1 MLGTESTLR
10 EQFVLYSA
18 LSAAAE
24 RLTITYARQDIAG
37 DAQLAPAGYLLR
49 VLRPLR
55 VSPIRTEAFPA
66 EFWVVNE
73 ATAKSRYAAA
83 LGRDAAEEAL
93 LAALLERLGEGDY
106 PAAMRRVAM
115 DAPAGDITPENARQ
129 LLGRELKLAPTAIDR
144 YYQCPYQFF
153 CDKMLR
159 LRPRQRVEFSPFE
172 SGSAIH
178 YVFQQMVNQYG
189 SRGLCE
195 LTDEEMDGEIR
206 RYLREYIDRMVPDP
220 TTVTARFR
228 YQFDRLRLMLGII
241 VRHLADEFSQSE
253 FTAAA
258 TEVSVGEGGEVASPR
273 LSAGDG
279 TPISLRG
286 SIDRVDLYHGPEGDY
301 LRVIDYKSGTK
312 EFRFEEVPYGLNM
325 QMLIYLYAACGD
337 ENHRFGS
344 PQPAGVL
351 YLPSRLEALEVTMDT
366 TSESLAAEVNES
378 LRMKG
383 MLLEDEDILRA
394 MEQQLAGV
402 YIPAKIKQNGEFY
415 RGSRVYSREV
425 FAKLRETVYGNIE
438 QMGTDLLAGKVAP
451 CPARGGS
458 SEPCNYCPYAGLCN
472 NTEPE
477 APHRE
482 LGGKEETE

>member
-1 MLGTESTLR
+1 
-10 EQFVLYSA
+10 
-18 LSAAAE
+18 
-24 RLTITYARQDIAG
+24 
-37 DAQLAPAGYLLR
+37 
-49 VLRPLR
+49 
-55 VSPIRTEAFPA
+55 
-66 EFWVVNE
+66 
-73 ATAKSRYAAA
+73 
-83 LGRDAAEEAL
+83 
-93 LAALLERLGEGDY
+93 
-106 PAAMRRVAM
+106 M

-206 RYLREYIDRMVPDP
+206 RFLREYIDRMVPDP

-228 YQFDRLRLMLGII
+228 YQFDRLRLMLGVI

-279 TPISLRG
+279 TPIFLRG

-458 SEPCNYCPYAGLCN
+458 SEPCSYCPYAGLCN